1 MDYLKLYVRKDN
13 DVKSLL
19 DIVKDFNDNSGME
32 FGLNKYVK
40 AAFKEW
46 DIIVSSNI
54 ALDTYTSIRN
64 LQEMVFNK
72 YFGIQKWN
80 DT

>member
-19 DIVKDFNDNSGME
+19 DIVKDFNDDSGMT

-72 YFGIQKWN
+72 YFGIQK
-80 DT
+80 

>member
-72 YFGIQKWN
+72 YFGIQK
-80 DT
+80 